1 MAATGILVDAVN
13 AIATQLT
20 ALGLKPVTDPRNA
33 RPMSVFIE
41 LPVMTSF
48 TYNVGDFRIP
58 VRILA
63 APPANSDAGDYLMT
77 TTDLIMNSSIAVTDA
92 RPGNANSGGQD
103 IPTYDLTVA
112 IAARRN
118 QGATNGHSNI
128 PLRRDL

>member
-13 AIATQLT
+13 AIATALT

-33 RPMSVFIE
+33 RPMSVMIE

-77 TTDLIMNSSIAVTDA
+77 TTDLIMNSPIAVTDA
-92 RPGNANSGGQD
+92 RPGNANYGGQD

-112 IAARRN
+112 IAVKRN
-118 QGATNGHSNI
+118 
-128 PLRRDL
+128 

>member
-1 MAATGILVDAVN
+1 MAATGILADAVN
-13 AIATQLT
+13 AIATALT

-77 TTDLIMNSSIAVTDA
+77 TTDLIMNSPIAVTDA
-92 RPGNANSGGQD
+92 RPGNANYGGQD

-112 IAARRN
+112 IAVRRN
-118 QGATNGHSNI
+118 
-128 PLRRDL
+128 

>member
-1 MAATGILVDAVN
+1 MAATGILADAVN
-13 AIATQLT
+13 AIATALT

-77 TTDLIMNSSIAVTDA
+77 TTDLIMNSPIAVTDA
-92 RPGNANSGGQD
+92 RPGNANYGGQD

-112 IAARRN
+112 IAVKRN
-118 QGATNGHSNI
+118 
-128 PLRRDL
+128 